1 MWTHLWLFIFLKR
14 KQIPNSWIFC
24 MQYKVFVTLLNN
36 HRFLFCWLVS
46 RSRKCWDFAND
57 VSGADRINLSYT
69 GGWNT
74 STLFNKRYTS
84 RNLKCIVCHDMGLVV
99 QFVALSDVLLFF
111 FMFYNYRTSAT
122 ASTSLCKIRYTHN
135 WNMHWKKNNFILNN
149 NKPTFIC
156 N

>member
-24 MQYKVFVTLLNN
+24 IQYKVFVTLLNN

-46 RSRKCWDFAND
+46 RSRKYWDFAND

-69 GGWNT
+69 GSWNT
-74 STLFNKRYTS
+74 STLFNKRKQVDKFYSQSCLSPYGIGCT
-84 RNLKCIVCHDMGLVV
+84 N
-99 QFVALSDVLLFF
+99 VALSAVFPPLLHDFQFIIHLQQLLRNCVKLDVL
-111 FMFYNYRTSAT
+111 
-122 ASTSLCKIRYTHN
+122 
-135 WNMHWKKNNFILNN
+135 MHWKENNFILKNSN
-149 NKPTFIC
+149 QLLFRC